1 MNISDSLLRKDEKAI
16 IALRSLYSRYG
27 YVPFK
32 MNKFEEYDLYAK
44 NKDYLVS
51 DSVLTFTDTN
61 GKLMALKP
69 DVTLSIIKNCE
80 EHPSSLEKVYY
91 NENVYRISKSTH
103 SFQEIMQVGLECIG
117 DLDDYAIYEVLML
130 AAQSL
135 AQISPDYILDISQ
148 LDMVQNVLNRLG
160 AETETRQALLK
171 CIGEKNICGVRE
183 LCRSICAEK
192 EIMELLC
199 QMIETSGTP
208 AGTIESLRKNPLSE
222 EFREELGQLERIA
235 VLLDD
240 SPLCGHIHIDFSV
253 INDMNYYNGIVFS
266 GFVNGIPNSILSGGQ
281 YGRLMKKMGRSS
293 EAIGFAV
300 YLDFLDYL
308 RSPSDDAND
317 ADTVLLYEDG
327 TNLKILRNAARRLT
341 DASQRVAVLR
351 SLPENF
357 RYQKLCRIRK
367 DGVETIG

>member
-16 IALRSLYSRYG
+16 LALRSLYSQYG
-27 YVPFK
+27 YVQFK

-51 DSVLTFTDTN
+51 DNVLTFTDTN

-69 DVTLSIIKNCE
+69 DVTLSIIKNCKDRQD
-80 EHPSSLEKVYY
+80 SLEKVYY

-117 DLDDYAIYEVLML
+117 NLDDYAIYEVLTL
-130 AAQSL
+130 AAESL

-148 LDMVQNVLNRLG
+148 LDIVQRVLDSLDV
-160 AETETRQALLK
+160 ETEVRQLLLK
-171 CIGEKNICGVRE
+171 CIGEKNTSGIRE
-183 LCRSICAEK
+183 LCRKAGAAEAP
-192 EIMELLC
+192 MELLC
-199 QMIETSGTP
+199 RLVGAGGAP
-208 AGTIESLRKNPLSE
+208 GGTIRMLRNEPLSGN
-222 EFREELGQLERIA
+222 FRRELDQLERIA
-235 VLLDD
+235 ALLED
-240 SPLCGHIHIDFSV
+240 SPLCGHIHLDFSV

-281 YGRLMKKMGRSS
+281 YGRLMRRMGHRT

-308 RSPSDDAND
+308 RGPSGTEND

-327 TNLKILRNAARRLT
+327 TDLKKLRDAVRRRT
-341 DASQRVAVLR
+341 DAGQRVAVLR
-351 SLPENF
+351 SVPEGF
-357 RYQKLCRIRK
+357 RYQKICRIGK
-367 DGVETIG
+367 DGVETNG